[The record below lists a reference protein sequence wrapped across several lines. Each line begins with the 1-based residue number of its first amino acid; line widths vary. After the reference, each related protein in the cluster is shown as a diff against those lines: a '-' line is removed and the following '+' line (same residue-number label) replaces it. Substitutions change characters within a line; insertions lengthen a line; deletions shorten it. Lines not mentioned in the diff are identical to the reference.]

1 VVRRLSLPPCSY
13 KNELTDAVARRLV
26 RVRQSIVL
34 QRQPDKAAQPF
45 TFFPNSLGMK
55 S

>member
-1 VVRRLSLPPCSY
+1 VVRCRLLPPCSY
-13 KNELTDAVARRLV
+13 KDELTDAVARRLV

-45 TFFPNSLGMK
+45 TFFPKSLGME